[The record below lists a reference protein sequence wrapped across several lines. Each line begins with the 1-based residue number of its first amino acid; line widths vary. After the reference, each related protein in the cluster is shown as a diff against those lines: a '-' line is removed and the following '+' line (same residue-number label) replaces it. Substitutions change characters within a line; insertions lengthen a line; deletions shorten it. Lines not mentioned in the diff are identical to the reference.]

1 MIKHLSLVVAVV
13 ATCLTSTAVA
23 RAQAPVRNNNLI
35 PFYEDVR
42 GPMCNP
48 TNNTVGMITAMTPL
62 NTLLFNHTRRMMIP
76 AACNPV
82 LAPDGHQLT
91 LGEFNAVTGRASV
104 KCINTGTHSVLHY
117 SGLQPNG
124 VYSVWIAVP
133 NPNPPPPAYI
143 GIGTLGR
150 TELSENHFIASEA
163 GEGQISRT
171 TPEEVLSVV
180 GQVGQCFL
188 DNPVE
193 LHLVYHIDQQTHGF
207 TPGPLPTWVVNA
219 RFLFP

>member
-1 MIKHLSLVVAVV
+1 MRKYAFLAIAALAGTLISAMVAH
-13 ATCLTSTAVA
+13 S
-23 RAQAPVRNNNLI
+23 QAPVRNDSLI

-42 GPMCNP
+42 GPMCSP
-48 TNNTVGMITAMTPL
+48 TDNAVGMITAMTPPD
-62 NTLLFNHTRRMMIP
+62 TLLFNHTRRGGAA

-91 LGEFNAVTGRASV
+91 LGEFKAVTGRATV
-104 KCINTGTHSVLHY
+104 KCINTGTHSALHY

-133 NPNPPPPAYI
+133 NPSPPPPYI
-143 GIGTLGR
+143 GIGTLGI
-150 TELSENHFIASEA
+150 TALSVNHFIASEA

-171 TPEEVLSVV
+171 TPEEDLSVF
-180 GQVGQCFL
+180 GHVGQCFL
-188 DNPVE
+188 DTPIE
-193 LHLVYHIDQQTHGF
+193 LHLVYHIDQMTHGF
-207 TPGPLPTWVVNA
+207 TPGPLNTWVVNA